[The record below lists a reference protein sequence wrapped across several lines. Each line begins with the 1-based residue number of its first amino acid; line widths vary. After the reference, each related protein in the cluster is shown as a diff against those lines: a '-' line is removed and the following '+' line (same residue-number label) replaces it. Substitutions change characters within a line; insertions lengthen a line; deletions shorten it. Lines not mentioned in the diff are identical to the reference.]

1 MESFVPLVAALAL
14 VWKLVDFAKQVRV
27 KDVDAVVTQLVTWV
41 AGVVVTFILASSD
54 FGDGIQVAHNAL
66 GRLNGWSLVLVG
78 LTIASTGSVGY
89 DFKRAVDR
97 TDSAAQPS
105 LVSGWLPVDPV
116 TPGTTSSAI
125 KKRNAH
131 TT

>member
-14 VWKLVDFAKQVRV
+14 IWKLVDFAKQVRV
-27 KDVDAVVTQLVTWV
+27 RDVDAVITQLVTWG

-54 FGDGIQVAHNAL
+54 FGDGILVAHSAL
-66 GRLNGWSLVLVG
+66 GKLNGWSLVLVG

-89 DFKRAVDR
+89 DFKRALDA
-97 TDSAAQPS
+97 TDSSAQPS
-105 LVSGWLPVDPV
+105 LVSGVQPSTVQPVYV
-116 TPGTTSSAI
+116 KT
-125 KKRNAH
+125 KKRQA